1 MTDPGRLRAMLRRML
16 LIRAF
21 EERVAELYAAGALY
35 GHVHLYVGEEAVAVG
50 TCMTLRDDDYV
61 TSTHRGHGHC
71 LAKGA
76 EPPRMMAEL
85 FGRRTGYCKGKGGS
99 MHIADFSR
107 GILGA
112 NGVVGGGAPAAVGA
126 ALGVKLQAR
135 DSVVVCF
142 FGDGAMNQG
151 VLHEAMNL
159 AAIWTLPVLFVCEN
173 NRYAITT
180 PCAYATSGPGVVARA
195 AAYGIPGTAVDGM
208 DVLAVEAAVVAAV
221 ARARGGGGPS
231 VLAMETYRF
240 RGHTEGEEALGW
252 QYRPPEEIAA
262 WKAKDPITRLEQR
275 LLEQGIVTPEALAG
289 ARRDVQEE
297 IDAAVTFAKES
308 PDPDPSEVWS
318 DVSA

>member
-1 MTDPGRLRAMLRRML
+1 MADAGRLSAMLRRML
-16 LIRAF
+16 VIRAF
-21 EERVAELYAAGALY
+21 EERVAELYAAGTLY
-35 GHVHLYVGEEAVAVG
+35 GHVHLYVGQEAVAVG
-50 TCMTLRDDDYV
+50 TCLALRDDDYV

-99 MHIADFSR
+99 MHIADFSH

-112 NGVVGGGAPAAVGA
+112 NGVVGGGAPAAAGA
-126 ALGVKLQAR
+126 ALGVKLQGR

-151 VLHEAMNL
+151 VVHEAMNL
-159 AAIWTLPVLFVCEN
+159 AAIWALPVIFVCED

-180 PCAYATSGPGVVARA
+180 PSAYAASGPGLVARA
-195 AAYGIPGTAVDGM
+195 AGYGIPGAVVDGM
-208 DVLAVEAAVVAAV
+208 DVLAVEEAVGAAVER
-221 ARARGGGGPS
+221 ARRGGGPAAL
-231 VLAMETYRF
+231 VMETYRF

-252 QYRPPEEIAA
+252 TYRPADEIAV
-262 WKAKDPITRLEQR
+262 WKAKDPIARLER
-275 LLEQGIVTPEALAG
+275 DLLARGVLTPPALEAL
-289 ARRDVQEE
+289 RRGVQAE
-297 IDAAVTFAKES
+297 IDDAVAFAKAS
-308 PDPDPSEVWS
+308 PEPDPSEAWS

>member
-1 MTDPGRLRAMLRRML
+1 MTDPARLTAMLRRML
-16 LIRAF
+16 VIRAF

-35 GHVHLYVGEEAVAVG
+35 GHVHLYVGQEAVAVG
-50 TCMTLRDDDYV
+50 TCMALRDDDYV

-112 NGVVGGGAPAAVGA
+112 NGVVGGGAPAAAGA
-126 ALGVKLQAR
+126 ALGVKLQGR
-135 DSVVVCF
+135 DSVAVCF

-159 AAIWTLPVLFVCEN
+159 AAIWTLPVLFVCEH

-180 PCAYATSGPGVVARA
+180 PSSYASAGPGLVARA
-195 AAYGIPGTAVDGM
+195 GGYGIPGSRVDGM
-208 DVLAVEAAVVAAV
+208 DVLAVEAAVGAAV
-221 ARARGGGGPS
+221 ERARGGGGPS
-231 VLAMETYRF
+231 VLVMETYRF

-252 QYRPPEEIAA
+252 HYRPPDEVAA
-262 WKAKDPITRLEQR
+262 WKAKDPIVRLER
-275 LLEQGIVTPEALAG
+275 HLLAQELATPDTLAAL
-289 ARRDVQEE
+289 RRDVQAE

-308 PDPDPSEVWS
+308 PEPDPSELWS